1 MSPEFRWLGHAIGL
15 SFECLRNADQTA
27 RFGWWSGL
35 GWLDLGWLVLRMFCW
50 CLLLFLL
57 AINFLARTD
66 PAKNEVYK
74 NCDTEQKEE
83 GGLDVHAGI
92 IK

>member
-1 MSPEFRWLGHAIGL
+1 
-15 SFECLRNADQTA
+15 
-27 RFGWWSGL
+27 
-35 GWLDLGWLVLRMFCW
+35 MFCW

-83 GGLDVHAGI
+83 GGLAEGRRRFGRPCRDY
-92 IK
+92 